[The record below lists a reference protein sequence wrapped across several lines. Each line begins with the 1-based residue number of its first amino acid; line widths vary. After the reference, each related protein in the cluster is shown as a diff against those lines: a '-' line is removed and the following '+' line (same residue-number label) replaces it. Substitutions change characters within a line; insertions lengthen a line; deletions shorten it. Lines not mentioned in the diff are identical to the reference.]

1 MEKFKNS
8 PITELSFANL
18 QTKPTQ
24 IMCYLSF
31 IATQESVPLDDL
43 IKRVKDRRG
52 SRSFVYTAA
61 AFIIF
66 YRNLK

>member
-1 MEKFKNS
+1 MKKFKNS
-8 PITELSFANL
+8 PITELSFAHL

-24 IMCYLSF
+24 IMYCLSF
-31 IATQESVPLDDL
+31 IAAQESVPLDDL

-66 YRNLK
+66 

>member
-1 MEKFKNS
+1 MKKSKNS

-18 QTKPTQ
+18 QAKPAQ
-24 IMCYLSF
+24 IMYCLSF
-31 IATQESVPLDDL
+31 IAAQENVPLDDL
-43 IKRVKDRRG
+43 IKRVKDRKG

>member
-1 MEKFKNS
+1 MKKSKNS

-18 QTKPTQ
+18 QTKPAQ
-24 IMCYLSF
+24 IMYCLSF
-31 IATQESVPLDDL
+31 IAAQENVPLDDL
-43 IKRVKDRRG
+43 IKRVKDRKG
-52 SRSFVYTAA
+52 SRSLVYTAA

>member
-1 MEKFKNS
+1 MKKSKNS

-18 QTKPTQ
+18 QTKPAQ
-24 IMCYLSF
+24 IVYYFSF
-31 IATQESVPLDDL
+31 IAAQENVPLDDL
-43 IKRVKDRRG
+43 IKRVKSRKG

-61 AFIIF
+61 VFIIF